1 MTYLVKYTDLTQDF
15 PKPADINVIDR
26 WEFVDKI
33 CEGSSL
39 KDINKYLMKKELP
52 IINSMENAR
61 LSGIML
67 VYSNSITEQLY
78 VLDSEHEGCTQIMR
92 DYKLKN
98 IFNGK

>member
-52 IINSMENAR
+52 IINSTENAR

-78 VLDSEHEGCTQIMR
+78 VLDSEHECCTQIMR
-92 DYKLKN
+92 DYKIKN
-98 IFNGK
+98 ILN